1 MWMRMVEVN
10 MQFITGPGNGYEVGA
25 DDIPQSNIP
34 LVTLVPFFCH
44 RPDTAKGSIVD
55 RKIDIESDLV
65 RVNVKKNSRPS
76 IW

>member
-34 LVTLVPFFCH
+34 LVTLVPFCPFFFVIAQTPPKDQLLIE
-44 RPDTAKGSIVD
+44 RSI
-55 RKIDIESDLV
+55 
-65 RVNVKKNSRPS
+65 SRQIS
-76 IW
+76 SGLM